1 MLSFPLLLSVQ
12 EQRSSENYNFAINRN
27 VIESYGDQVIYIQQ
41 PDQTDPV
48 LPAKE
53 KKFKGED
60 CFTELIRL
68 FHADTHVVHGILY

>member
-1 MLSFPLLLSVQ
+1 M
-12 EQRSSENYNFAINRN
+12 
-27 VIESYGDQVIYIQQ
+27 IYIQQ
-41 PDQTDPV
+41 PDQSDPV

-68 FHADTHVVHGILY
+68 FHADTHVVHGIFRV